1 MKLRKAKKEQANK
14 YRETYMKDW
23 KENLKKKVSLDK
35 KNELSKGDQ
44 PWKYVAQNI
53 GTKASDYP
61 GEQDIT
67 RMRESIIGKAEDS
80 K

>member
-1 MKLRKAKKEQANK
+1 MKLKKAKREEATQ
-14 YRETYMKDW
+14 YRDSFMKDW
-23 KENLKKKVSLDK
+23 KENLKKKVSQDK

-44 PWKYVAQNI
+44 PWKFVVQNI

-67 RMRESIIGKAEDS
+67 RMREAIIGKAEDS